1 MNIGV
6 IGIAGGNSSE
16 RLADAVGEV
25 TGRRLLI
32 EMKDVRLDL
41 PSGNCFYHDN
51 NLLDLDALIIKKIG
65 SPYSP
70 DLLDRLEILR
80 DLAQRGVKVYSSPHS
95 IMRLL
100 DRLSG
105 TLELQS
111 AGIPMPPTTI
121 TENLEQAVAAIKH
134 YGKAVIK
141 PLYTS
146 KAKGML
152 LLESSD
158 EMLKAKLA
166 EYHKYN
172 QIFYIQKALPL
183 EMGLDLGVVFIG
195 TEYLTTYA
203 RVRAEGSWSTTTVDG
218 GEYAPFKPT
227 AEILS
232 VACKARD
239 VFNLEFTCVDVAV
252 GPQGPVVFEVSA
264 FGGFRG
270 IEETSDFKPA
280 QLLVEHITQ
289 KIKNAANKR

>member
-1 MNIGV
+1 
-6 IGIAGGNSSE
+6 
-16 RLADAVGEV
+16 
-25 TGRRLLI
+25 
-32 EMKDVRLDL
+32 
-41 PSGNCFYHDN
+41 
-51 NLLDLDALIIKKIG
+51 
-65 SPYSP
+65 
-70 DLLDRLEILR
+70 
-80 DLAQRGVKVYSSPHS
+80 
-95 IMRLL
+95 
-100 DRLSG
+100 
-105 TLELQS
+105 
-111 AGIPMPPTTI
+111 MPPTTI
-121 TENLEQAVAAIKH
+121 TESLDQAIAAIKH

-172 QIFYIQKALPL
+172 QIFDIQKALPL

-227 AEILS
+227 AEIMH

-239 VFNLEFTCVDVAV
+239 VFDLEFTCVDVAV

-270 IEETSDFKPA
+270 IEETSDFQPA